1 MVVAAH
7 RRRAPAVAAA
17 VAIAA
22 VAALGASATAL
33 AAAAKAPTAVA
44 VHLTGRTA
52 LAKVQSTTV
61 LIDRGTVTGSPVG
74 SGRITLVYTL
84 HPSTG
89 IASTRFTI
97 VNAHGTVTGRA
108 TSSYAVTRLHIT
120 FNGAGSL
127 TGGTRAYAGIR
138 GAPLAFDAVHS
149 ITGRREAIAL
159 TGRATVP

>member
-1 MVVAAH
+1 VTSASH

-17 VAIAA
+17 LAL
-22 VAALGASATAL
+22 AALGASTTAL
-33 AAAAKAPTAVA
+33 TGATKPPTSVG

-52 LAKVQSTTV
+52 LAKIESSTV
-61 LIDRGTVTGSPVG
+61 LIDRGTITGSPVG

-84 HPSTG
+84 HPSKG

-108 TSSYAVTRLHIT
+108 TSSYAVTRLHLT
-120 FNGAGSL
+120 FNGAGTL

-138 GAPLAFDAVHS
+138 GAPLTFDAIHS
-149 ITGRREAIAL
+149 ITGKREAIAF
-159 TGRATVP
+159 TGRATIP

>member
-1 MVVAAH
+1 MTG
-7 RRRAPAVAAA
+7 R
-17 VAIAA
+17 
-22 VAALGASATAL
+22 LDSES
-33 AAAAKAPTAVA
+33 AAAKAPTVVG

-52 LAKVQSTTV
+52 LAKVQSSTV

-84 HPSTG
+84 HPAQG

-108 TSSYAVTRLHIT
+108 TSRYAVTRLHLT
-120 FNGAGSL
+120 FTGKGTL

-138 GAPLAFDAVHS
+138 GAPLAFDAIHS
-149 ITGRREAIAL
+149 ITGKKEAVAL
-159 TGRATVP
+159 TGRATLP